1 MSGFDSDSDSDPGH
15 RLGFPSAFDEAIQDP
30 ESVWHQNSGH
40 FDSLGAPPPARVF
53 NFAFFTHFSLPQVYV
68 QRLDS
73 WRV

>member
-1 MSGFDSDSDSDPGH
+1 MSSQVQVQS
-15 RLGFPSAFDEAIQDP
+15 
-30 ESVWHQNSGH
+30 
-40 FDSLGAPPPARVF
+40 RVF